1 MATASQLEDLIKA
14 HMNND
19 NMKFKTIVLKIAA
32 YEARQNHPKL
42 ARELSKLVEKPVQP
56 QSNVV
61 SIGKSNSMLDLSV
74 PNLKLNN
81 LIVSDSIKQKIIRIL
96 KEYQNKNKLRQYGLQ
111 NRKKI
116 LIEGPPGTG
125 KTYTAS
131 IIASELRIPLYTV
144 QMDKLVTKY
153 MGETSVKLRKV
164 FDSIQESRGV
174 YLFDEFDAIGTD
186 RNIDNE
192 VGEMRRVLN
201 SFLQFI
207 EEYDGN
213 SIIICATNNKDLLDH
228 ALFRR
233 FDDVLHYG
241 FPTKK
246 EIKNLFLA
254 RLGAYQTNFVPSS
267 KLVNAAISLSQAEIV
282 RVCNDAMK
290 NSIMTHKQI
299 TEQQLIG
306 LINERQSIYSNKEA

>member
-1 MATASQLEDLIKA
+1 MATASQLKDLIKA

-42 ARELSKLVEKPVQP
+42 ARELSRLVEKPVQP

-74 PNLKLNN
+74 PNHKLSS
-81 LIVSDSIKQKIIRIL
+81 LIVSDGIKQKINRIL
-96 KEYQNKNKLRQYGLQ
+96 QEYQNKNKLRKYGLQ

-131 IIASELRIPLYTV
+131 IIATELRLPLYTV

-164 FDSIQESRGV
+164 FDSIQESSGV

-186 RNIDNE
+186 RNMDNE
-192 VGEMRRVLN
+192 IGEMRRVLN

-213 SIIICATNNKDLLDH
+213 SIVICATNNKSLLDR

-233 FDDVLHYG
+233 FDDVLHYDL
-241 FPTKK
+241 PTKK
-246 EIKNLFLA
+246 EIIDLFQA
-254 RLGAYQTNFVPSS
+254 RLGNYQDSFVPSS
-267 KLVNAAISLSQAEIV
+267 KLVNAAVSLSQAEIV
-282 RVCNDAMK
+282 RICNDAMK
-290 NSIMTHKQI
+290 NSIMMHKPI
-299 TEQQLIG
+299 TERQLIE
-306 LINERQSIYSNKEA
+306 LINERKSIYSNKEA

>member
-1 MATASQLEDLIKA
+1 MATANQLKDLINA

-19 NMKFKTIVLKIAA
+19 NVKFKTIVLQIAA

-42 ARELSKLVEKPVQP
+42 ARELSKMVEKPMQP
-56 QSNVV
+56 QRNVV
-61 SIGKSNSMLDLSV
+61 SIGKRNSMLDLSV
-74 PNLKLNN
+74 PNLSLSN
-81 LIVSDSIKQKIIRIL
+81 LIVSDYIKHQIYRIL
-96 KEYQNKNKLRQYGLQ
+96 QEYKNKIKLSQYGLQ

-116 LIEGPPGTG
+116 LIEGAPGTG

-144 QMDKLVTKY
+144 QMDRLVTKY

-164 FDSIQESRGV
+164 FDSIRESPGV

-233 FDDVLHYG
+233 FDDVLHYDL
-241 FPTKK
+241 PTKK
-246 EIKNLFLA
+246 EITCLFLA
-254 RLGAYQTNFVPSS
+254 KLGAYQSNFVPSS
-267 KLVNAAISLSQAEIV
+267 KLVNATFSLSQAEIV

-290 NSIMTHKQI
+290 SSIMMHKPI
-299 TEQQLIG
+299 TERQLIN
-306 LINERQSIYSNKEA
+306 LVNERQSVYSNKEA

>member
-1 MATASQLEDLIKA
+1 MATANQIKDLIKA
-14 HMNND
+14 HMSND
-19 NMKFKTIVLKIAA
+19 NIKFKTIVLQIAA

-42 ARELSKLVEKPVQP
+42 ARELSKLVEKPVHQ
-56 QSNVV
+56 QNNVV
-61 SIGKSNSMLDLSV
+61 SIGKKNPMLDLSV
-74 PNLKLNN
+74 PNLGLTD
-81 LIVSDSIKQKIIRIL
+81 LIVSDDIKQKIMRIL
-96 KEYQNKNKLRQYGLQ
+96 QEYKNKNKLRQYGLQ

-131 IIASELRIPLYTV
+131 IIASELKLPLYTV

-164 FDSIQESRGV
+164 FESIEENTGV

-186 RNIDNE
+186 RSMDNE

-213 SIIICATNNKDLLDH
+213 SIIICATNNKGLLDN

-233 FDDVLHYG
+233 FDDVLHYD

-246 EIKNLFLA
+246 EITNIFFA
-254 RLGAYQTNFVPSS
+254 RLGAYQDSFVPSS
-267 KLVNAAISLSQAEIV
+267 KLVNATVSLSQAEIV
-282 RVCNDAMK
+282 RICDDAMK
-290 NSIMTHKQI
+290 NSILENKPI
-299 TEQQLIG
+299 TEQQLTN
-306 LINERQSIYSNKEA
+306 LINERHSIYANKGA